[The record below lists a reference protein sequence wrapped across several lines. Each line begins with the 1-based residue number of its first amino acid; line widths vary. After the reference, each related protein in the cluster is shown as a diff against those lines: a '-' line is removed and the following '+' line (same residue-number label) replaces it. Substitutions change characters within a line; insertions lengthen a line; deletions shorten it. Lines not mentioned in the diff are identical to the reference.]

1 MRHGIPGLGT
11 GARPIVTW
19 ALIAANLLVWL
30 IMEASGGSQ
39 DPEVLLDFGAMYAP
53 YIADGQYWRLFAAMF
68 LHVGFAHLLFNS
80 LGLLIFGVV
89 VERLYGHFRFVAIY
103 VLAGLAG
110 SVASY
115 LLNTITVGA
124 GASGAIFG
132 VMGAFAAFFVS
143 SRHELGEAGRQSLSG
158 IAVLLA
164 INLFFGFA
172 TPQIDNWAHLG
183 GLAGGFAVGLAFS
196 PQYRRV
202 PLRVPFGQEYRLVFV
217 GVAVRRGLV
226 LAAVV
231 ALLVIG
237 ATLGTATVPDNAAS
251 RLQRAERLIKG
262 ERFGEAI
269 IELRAARDL
278 AIEERN
284 AAALARVG
292 QLLNL
297 IR

>member
-1 MRHGIPGLGT
+1 MRHEIPGLGT

-19 ALIAANLLVWL
+19 AIVAANLLIWL
-30 IMEASGGSQ
+30 MMERAGSSK

-53 YIADGQYWRLFAAMF
+53 YIANGEYWRLLAAMF
-68 LHVGFAHLLFNS
+68 LHVGFVHLLFNS
-80 LGLLIFGVV
+80 IGLLIFGAV
-89 VERLYGHFRFVAIY
+89 VERLYGHFRFATLY
-103 VLAGLAG
+103 VLAGLTG

-115 LLNTITVGA
+115 LLNAITVGA

-143 SRHELGEAGRQSLSG
+143 SRHELGETARQSLSG

-172 TPQIDNWAHLG
+172 TPEIDNWAHLG
-183 GLAGGFAVGLAFS
+183 GLAGGFAVGMAFS

-217 GVAVRRGLV
+217 GVAVRRWLILTGI
-226 LAAVV
+226 V
-231 ALLVIG
+231 ALLVVG
-237 ATLGTATVPDNAAS
+237 ATLGTATVPDTAAS
-251 RLQRAERLIKG
+251 RLQRAERLINE
-262 ERFGEAI
+262 ERFGAAI

-292 QLLNL
+292 QLMNL
-297 IR
+297 VR